1 MKMTRKEFL
10 GSVAGATTYAA
21 MSSATG
27 VASAAEAPKKAKF
40 KRGVSLYSYNG
51 DHLSSMSLE
60 DCFMEMDDMGAHSL
74 EILSEQHIPGYP
86 NPSNAWVDHWYKML
100 DKYRITPAFYSCWTS
115 DIGTVQDCVDWLVRD
130 MRLAN
135 RLGFK
140 RMRPKSVGGRSRP
153 APGARVG
160 PGFGNPV

>member
-1 MKMTRKEFL
+1 MTRKEFL

-51 DHLSSMSLE
+51 DHHSSMSLE
-60 DCFMEMDDMGAHSL
+60 DCFMEMDDMGARGL
-74 EILSEQHIPGYP
+74 EILSEAHIPDYP

-100 DKYRITPAFYSCWTS
+100 EKYRITPAFYSS
-115 DIGTVQDCVDWLVRD
+115 WLEDTTTPQETLEHMLRD
-130 MRLAN
+130 MRLAR

-140 RMRPKSVGGRSRP
+140 RMRPKV
-153 APGARVG
+153 
-160 PGFGNPV
+160 